1 MGISLRGGAA
11 VPEVSFSSLAVVAS
25 VAFAVPLFL
34 GAARSFRMPE
44 VALEILLGIVI
55 GPSVLGW
62 VKVDVPVQV
71 LALVGVAFILLLAGL
86 EMDLDHLKGRFLKV
100 ALGNALVSFALAL
113 LCTYGLRAASL
124 VGAPLLIAIILSATS
139 LGIIVPILKDAGQ
152 STSAFGQLVIAGAS
166 IADFGTIILL
176 SLFFSREAT
185 ATGAKLVLIGTFVL
199 LAAAAGFAIGRAERS
214 TRFSALLQRLQDTT
228 AQIRV
233 RGAFL
238 LLIAFVAMARKL
250 GLEVVFGA
258 FTAGAIL
265 KLVDRDEMLTHPNF
279 RLKLEAAGFG
289 FFIPV
294 FFVAS
299 GITFNL
305 PALFASAS
313 TIALVPIFLAALLL
327 VRGLPA
333 LLYRPII
340 GGRRAVAAALLQ
352 ATSLPFIVVASQI
365 GLDLGLLRQAT
376 GAAMVTAGLFSVLAF
391 PLGALTLLR
400 GEGTPAPVHAASPLT
415 GPET

>member
-1 MGISLRGGAA
+1 MAD
-11 VPEVSFSSLAVVAS
+11 VSFSSLAIVAA
-25 VAFAVPLFL
+25 VAFAVPLLL
-34 GAARSFRMPE
+34 G
-44 VALEILLGIVI
+44 VAPALRLPAVVLEILLGIVI
-55 GPSVLGW
+55 GPFGLRW
-62 VKVDVPVQV
+62 VKADLPVQV
-71 LALVGVAFILLLAGL
+71 LALIGIAFNLLLAGL
-86 EMDLDHLKGRFLKV
+86 EIDLDRLKGRLSKV
-100 ALGNALVSFALAL
+100 AVLNFLFSFALAL
-113 LCTYGLRAASL
+113 LFVYGLKTAGL
-124 VGAPLLIAIILSATS
+124 VAAPLLIAIILSATS
-139 LGIIVPILKDAGQ
+139 LGIIVPMLKDAGQ
-152 STSAFGQLVIAGAS
+152 SASAFGQLVIASAS

-185 ATGAKLVLIGTFVL
+185 TTGAKLVLIGTFVL
-199 LAAAAGFAIGRAERS
+199 LAVAAGLAIARAERS

-238 LLIAFVAMARKL
+238 LLIAFVATARQL

-265 KLVDRDEMLTHPNF
+265 KLVDRDQMLTHPNF

-313 TIALVPIFLAALLL
+313 TLALVPIFLAALLFA
-327 VRGLPA
+327 RGLPA
-333 LLYRPII
+333 LLYRPVI
-340 GGRRAVAAALLQ
+340 GGRRALVAGLLQ

-365 GLDLGLLRQAT
+365 GLDLGLLRPAT
-376 GAAMVTAGLFSVLAF
+376 GAAMVAAGLVSVLLF
-391 PLGALTLLR
+391 PMGALVLLR
-400 GEGTPAPVHAASPLT
+400 REAAAAPAPTGSSPASP
-415 GPET
+415 EA

>member
-1 MGISLRGGAA
+1 MAD
-11 VPEVSFSSLAVVAS
+11 VSFSSLAVVAA
-25 VAFAVPLFL
+25 VAFSVPLLL
-34 GAARSFRMPE
+34 GLAPAVRLPA
-44 VALEILLGIVI
+44 VVLEILLGIVI
-55 GPSVLGW
+55 GPYGLRW
-62 VKVDVPVQV
+62 VKADLPVQV
-71 LALVGVAFILLLAGL
+71 LALIGVAFNLLLAGL
-86 EMDLDHLKGRFLKV
+86 EIDLDRLKGRLAKV
-100 ALGNALVSFALAL
+100 AVLNFLASFALAVL
-113 LCTYGLRAASL
+113 FVYGLKTAGLIA
-124 VGAPLLIAIILSATS
+124 APLLIAIILSATS
-139 LGIIVPILKDAGQ
+139 LGIIVPILKDAAQ
-152 STSAFGQLVIAGAS
+152 SASAFGQLAIASAS
-166 IADFGTIILL
+166 IADFGTIIML

-185 ATGAKLVLIGTFVL
+185 TTGAKLVLIGTFVL
-199 LAAAAGFAIGRAERS
+199 FAVVAGFGIARAERS
-214 TRFSALLQRLQDTT
+214 TRFSTLLQRLQDTT

-238 LLIAFVAMARKL
+238 LLIAFVAMARRL

-289 FFIPV
+289 FFIPI

-313 TIALVPIFLAALLL
+313 TLVLVPLFLVALLL

-333 LLYRPII
+333 LLYRPVI

-365 GLDLGLLRQAT
+365 GLDLGLLRPAT
-376 GAAMVTAGLFSVLAF
+376 GAAMVAAGLLSVLLF
-391 PLGALTLLR
+391 PIGALVLLR
-400 GEGTPAPVHAASPLT
+400 GEVTAAPALAGSSLG
-415 GPET
+415 GPEV

>member
-1 MGISLRGGAA
+1 MAD
-11 VPEVSFSSLAVVAS
+11 VSFSSLAIVAA
-25 VAFAVPLFL
+25 VAFSVPLLL
-34 GAARSFRMPE
+34 G
-44 VALEILLGIVI
+44 VAPALRLPAVVLEILLGIVI
-55 GPSVLGW
+55 GPFGLRW
-62 VKVDVPVQV
+62 VKADLPVQV
-71 LALVGVAFILLLAGL
+71 LALIGVAFNLLLAGL
-86 EMDLDHLKGRFLKV
+86 EIDLDRLKGRLSKV
-100 ALGNALVSFALAL
+100 AVVNFLLSFALAL
-113 LCTYGLRAASL
+113 LFVYGLKTAGL
-124 VGAPLLIAIILSATS
+124 VAAPLLIAIILSATS
-139 LGIIVPILKDAGQ
+139 LGIIVPMLKDAGQ
-152 STSAFGQLVIAGAS
+152 SASAFGQLVIASAS

-185 ATGAKLVLIGTFVL
+185 TTGAKLVLIGTFIL
-199 LAAAAGFAIGRAERS
+199 LAVAAGLAIARAERS

-238 LLIAFVAMARKL
+238 LLIAFVAMARQL

-313 TIALVPIFLAALLL
+313 TLVLVPLFLLALLL

-333 LLYRPII
+333 VLYRPVI
-340 GGRRAVAAALLQ
+340 GGRRAVVAALLQ

-365 GLDLGLLRQAT
+365 GLDLGLLRPAT
-376 GAAMVTAGLFSVLAF
+376 GAAMVAAGLLSVLLF
-391 PLGALTLLR
+391 PMGALVLLR
-400 GEGTPAPVHAASPLT
+400 REATGAAPALAGSSPT
-415 GPET
+415 RPEA

>member
-1 MGISLRGGAA
+1 MAD
-11 VPEVSFSSLAVVAS
+11 VSFSSLAVVAA
-25 VAFAVPLFL
+25 VAFSVPLLL
-34 GAARSFRMPE
+34 GLAPALRLPA
-44 VALEILLGIVI
+44 VVLEILLGIVI
-55 GPSVLGW
+55 GPYGLRW
-62 VKVDVPVQV
+62 VEADLPVQV
-71 LALVGVAFILLLAGL
+71 LALIGVAFNLLLAGL
-86 EMDLDHLKGRFLKV
+86 EIDLDRLKGRLAKV
-100 ALGNALVSFALAL
+100 AVLNFLASFALAL
-113 LCTYGLRAASL
+113 LFVYGLKTAGLIA
-124 VGAPLLIAIILSATS
+124 APLLIAIILSATS
-139 LGIIVPILKDAGQ
+139 LGIIVPVLKDAGQ
-152 STSAFGQLVIAGAS
+152 SASAFGQLAIASAS
-166 IADFGTIILL
+166 VADFGTIILL

-185 ATGAKLVLIGTFVL
+185 TTGAKLVLIGTFVL
-199 LAAAAGFAIGRAERS
+199 FAVVAGFAIGRAERS
-214 TRFSALLQRLQDTT
+214 TRFSTLLQRLQDTT

-238 LLIAFVAMARKL
+238 LLIAFVAMARRL

-289 FFIPV
+289 FFIPI

-305 PALFASAS
+305 PALFAGVS
-313 TIALVPIFLAALLL
+313 TLVLVPLFLVALLL

-365 GLDLGLLRQAT
+365 GLDLGLLRPAT
-376 GAAMVTAGLFSVLAF
+376 GAAMVAAGLVSVLLF
-391 PLGALTLLR
+391 PMGALVLLR
-400 GEGTPAPVHAASPLT
+400 RDATAASPALAGSSIT
-415 GPET
+415 RPGV

>member
-1 MGISLRGGAA
+1 MAD
-11 VPEVSFSSLAVVAS
+11 VSFSSLAIVAA
-25 VAFAVPLFL
+25 VAFSVPLLL
-34 GAARSFRMPE
+34 G
-44 VALEILLGIVI
+44 VAPALRLPAVVLEILLGIVI
-55 GPSVLGW
+55 GPFGLRW
-62 VKVDVPVQV
+62 VKADVPVQV
-71 LALVGVAFILLLAGL
+71 LALIGVAFNLLLAGL
-86 EMDLDHLKGRFLKV
+86 EIDLDRLKGRLSKV
-100 ALGNALVSFALAL
+100 AVLNFLFSFALAL
-113 LCTYGLRAASL
+113 LFVYGLKTAGL
-124 VGAPLLIAIILSATS
+124 VAAPLLIAIILSATS
-139 LGIIVPILKDAGQ
+139 LGIIVPMLKDAGQ
-152 STSAFGQLVIAGAS
+152 SASAFGQLVIASAS

-185 ATGAKLVLIGTFVL
+185 TTGAKLVLIGTFVL
-199 LAAAAGFAIGRAERS
+199 LAVVAGLAIARAERS

-238 LLIAFVAMARKL
+238 LLIAFVAMARQL

-313 TIALVPIFLAALLL
+313 TLVLVPLFLLALLL

-333 LLYRPII
+333 VLYRPVI
-340 GGRRAVAAALLQ
+340 GGRRAVVAALLQ

-365 GLDLGLLRQAT
+365 GLDLGLLRPAT
-376 GAAMVTAGLFSVLAF
+376 GAAMVASGLLSVLLF
-391 PLGALTLLR
+391 PIGALVLLR
-400 GEGTPAPVHAASPLT
+400 REATAAAPALAGSSPA
-415 GPET
+415 GPEA

>member
-1 MGISLRGGAA
+1 M
-11 VPEVSFSSLAVVAS
+11 PDVSFSSLAIVVA
-25 VAFAVPLFL
+25 VAFSVPLFL
-34 GAARSFRMPE
+34 GLAPALRLPA
-44 VALEILLGIVI
+44 VVLEILLGIAL
-55 GPSVLGW
+55 GPSGLRW
-62 VKVDVPVQV
+62 ATPDLPVQV
-71 LALVGVAFILLLAGL
+71 LALIGVAFNLLLAGL
-86 EMDLDHLKGRFLKV
+86 DIDVDRLKGRLLEVAVLNFL
-100 ALGNALVSFALAL
+100 LSFALAL
-113 LCTYGLRAASL
+113 LFVYGLKTAGL
-124 VGAPLLIAIILSATS
+124 VAAPLLIAIILSATS
-139 LGIIVPILKDAGQ
+139 LGIIAPILKDAGQ
-152 STSAFGQLVIAGAS
+152 SASASGQLVLASAS

-185 ATGAKLVLIGTFVL
+185 TIGAKLVLVGTFVL
-199 LAAAAGFAIGRAERS
+199 LTLAAGLAIVRAERS
-214 TRFSALLQRLQDTT
+214 MRFSALLQRLQDTT

-238 LLIAFVAMARKL
+238 LLIAFVAMARRL

-265 KLVDRDEMLTHPNF
+265 RLVDRDEMLTHPNF

-305 PALFASAS
+305 RALFASAS
-313 TIALVPIFLAALLL
+313 TLALIPLFLAALLL

-333 LLYRPII
+333 LAYRPVI
-340 GGRRAVAAALLQ
+340 GGRRAVVAALLQ

-365 GLDLGLLRQAT
+365 GLDLGLLRPAT
-376 GAAMVTAGLFSVLAF
+376 GAALVAAGLLSVLLFPMGALVLLRHEAVAAPAPARF
-391 PLGALTLLR
+391 PLA
-400 GEGTPAPVHAASPLT
+400 
-415 GPET
+415 GPEA

>member
-1 MGISLRGGAA
+1 MAD
-11 VPEVSFSSLAVVAS
+11 VSFSSLAIVAA
-25 VAFAVPLFL
+25 VAFAVPLLL
-34 GAARSFRMPE
+34 G
-44 VALEILLGIVI
+44 VAPALRLPAVVLEILLGIVI
-55 GPSVLGW
+55 GPFGLRW
-62 VKVDVPVQV
+62 VKADLPVQV
-71 LALVGVAFILLLAGL
+71 LALIGIAFNLLLAGL
-86 EMDLDHLKGRFLKV
+86 EIDLDRLKGRLSKV
-100 ALGNALVSFALAL
+100 AVLNFLFSFALAL
-113 LCTYGLRAASL
+113 LFVYGLKTAGL
-124 VGAPLLIAIILSATS
+124 VAAPLLIAIILSATS
-139 LGIIVPILKDAGQ
+139 LGIIVPMLKDAGQ
-152 STSAFGQLVIAGAS
+152 SASAFGQLVIASAS

-185 ATGAKLVLIGTFVL
+185 TTGAKLVLIGTFVL
-199 LAAAAGFAIGRAERS
+199 LAVAAGLAIARAERS

-238 LLIAFVAMARKL
+238 LLIAFVATARQL

-265 KLVDRDEMLTHPNF
+265 KLVDRDQMLTHPNF

-313 TIALVPIFLAALLL
+313 TLALVPIFLAALLFA
-327 VRGLPA
+327 RGLPA
-333 LLYRPII
+333 LLYRPVI
-340 GGRRAVAAALLQ
+340 GGRRALVAALLQ

-365 GLDLGLLRQAT
+365 GLDLGLLRPAT
-376 GAAMVTAGLFSVLAF
+376 GAAMVAAGLVSVLLF
-391 PLGALTLLR
+391 PMGALVLLR
-400 GEGTPAPVHAASPLT
+400 REAAAAPAPAGSSPASP
-415 GPET
+415 EA